1 MYIEMEINTHMNLH
15 ELFDKCLN
23 KNLIDLTISG
33 RKDKS
38 QDEVSKVKIRPVII
52 KNNLLLNTKGQKFT
66 MTITVKLMS
75 GII

>member
-33 RKDKS
+33 RKDKL
-38 QDEVSKVKIRPVII
+38 QDEVSKVKIRPVI
-52 KNNLLLNTKGQKFT
+52 
-66 MTITVKLMS
+66 S
-75 GII
+75 GI

>member
-15 ELFDKCLN
+15 ELLDKCLN

-33 RKDKS
+33 RKDKL

-52 KNNLLLNTKGQKFT
+52 KNNLLFQASEYKGTK
-66 MTITVKLMS
+66 VYHDNYS
-75 GII
+75 